1 MSAGKEM
8 ELVSTESVCYIHTV
22 FNPHGYCN
30 LLVFSGVLEDLS
42 FSPSQCT
49 SFLDFLNHNG
59 TCLPMAHKYLRP
71 KSLCDNMATPYS
83 FYNI

>member
-30 LLVFSGVLEDLS
+30 LLVFSGVLKDLF

-49 SFLDFLNHNG
+49 SFLDF
-59 TCLPMAHKYLRP
+59 
-71 KSLCDNMATPYS
+71 
-83 FYNI
+83 